1 MARIELRKRGAIGE
15 IRLNRP
21 EVLNAQGRDWPA
33 DLLAAAAEMQ
43 KDAAVRVVLV
53 TGEGRSF
60 CSGLDL
66 TQLAQGDITVDWF
79 HRAEL
84 ALRALETMDK
94 VVIAGVQGHCIGGGL
109 QVIITCDVRIAA
121 DDAVLGLPAAREAFL
136 PGLGTYRL
144 PRLIGMGHARHLILS
159 GETIGAEEALRI
171 GLVNRVVA
179 RRDLE
184 GELEAYARRYLE
196 VPAPSLTWAKRL
208 SNQAFDLPFERF
220 LEELDR
226 AMAIVL
232 VSEEHQAARRA
243 WLARKA
249 GRGDGER

>member
-15 IRLNRP
+15 IRLKRP

-43 KDAAVRVVLV
+43 KDASVRVVLV

>member
-232 VSEEHQAARRA
+232 VSDEHQAARRA

>member
-179 RRDLE
+179 RRNLE

>member
-1 MARIELRKRGAIGE
+1 MF
-15 IRLNRP
+15 
-21 EVLNAQGRDWPA
+21 
-33 DLLAAAAEMQ
+33 
-43 KDAAVRVVLV
+43 RV
-53 TGEGRSF
+53 TAS
-60 CSGLDL
+60 
-66 TQLAQGDITVDWF
+66 A
-79 HRAEL
+79 
-84 ALRALETMDK
+84 
-94 VVIAGVQGHCIGGGL
+94 GGL

>member
-43 KDAAVRVVLV
+43 KDASVRVVLV